1 MDSRDKIKNLAK
13 SLRMPIFE
21 AYDEHVKPG
30 MSVEE
35 ALVLLMSQEHE
46 RRHDA
51 SVKRRVRSAGLPN
64 GKTIDTF
71 KLVPSIPHL
80 KEGQLQALM
89 TCKFIENGTN
99 VCALG
104 GNGTGKSHIMAAI
117 SREAVQL
124 GYSVKYLRV
133 SDMLTM
139 LHEASSEKK
148 LTAMTNSLMKVNLLS
163 LDELGYIS
171 LNTRKA
177 QFLFDI
183 IAKRNQEGASIFVTS
198 NFEFSRWGSFI
209 ADEVMV
215 KALVGKLAGGAVIL
229 NMNGEDYRLANR
241 KTQLTKEGMEL

>member
-1 MDSRDKIKNLAK
+1 MDNTLNIKNLAK
-13 SLRMPIFE
+13 SLKMPIFE
-21 AYDEHVKPG
+21 SYSEHVKPG
-30 MSVEE
+30 MSIEE
-35 ALVLLMSQEHE
+35 ALIKLMSLEYG
-46 RRHDA
+46 RRHEA

-80 KEGQLQALM
+80 KEEQVQTLM

-124 GYSVKYLRV
+124 GYTVKYLRV

-139 LHEASSEKK
+139 LHEASTEKK
-148 LTAMTNSLMKVNLLS
+148 LNAMMNSLMKVNLLS
-163 LDELGYIS
+163 LDELGYIT
-171 LNTRKA
+171 LNIRKS
-177 QFLFDI
+177 QFLFDV
-183 IAKRNQEGASIFVTS
+183 IAKRNQEGGSIFVTS
-198 NFEFSRWGSFI
+198 NFEFSRWGRFI
-209 ADEVMV
+209 ADEIMV

-229 NMNGEDYRLANR
+229 NMKGEDYRLAQR
-241 KTQLTKEGMEL
+241 KS